1 MKNLYLKKLKEIK
14 YLIYYKKM
22 SKQYREI
29 PVEPW
34 AFIRVKNEK
43 KTIEQCLNSILPVIK
58 KGIIAYH
65 KLSESEI
72 DDGTEEFIIEFCKK
86 NKGYIPYK
94 YEYEVIPANDRRY
107 LNLEQIKKENRL
119 DSFYNAVLQQ
129 IPQNEWLI
137 KIDCDHIYDT
147 EKLRKIMY
155 LPRNKK
161 EVISF
166 SRFDLHY
173 ENSKL
178 YVLKDNYI
186 KDPVDHWLLNNNNIF
201 FHFKSGE
208 KNGKFYAWEQINL
221 KEKEKRKEVKI
232 YHTELFNWH
241 FPFIK
246 DSRTIDKRNLVDF
259 DSFKFKNWEIFLY
272 KISKEMY
279 DKERIIKYLNN
290 KK

>member
-1 MKNLYLKKLKEIK
+1 MFEYLKKILKIK
-14 YLIYYKKM
+14 QVIYYRNINI
-22 SKQYREI
+22 KQRKI
-29 PVEPW
+29 AIEPW
-34 AFIRVKNEK
+34 AFIRVKNER

-65 KLSESEI
+65 KLSENEI
-72 DDGTEEFIIEFCKK
+72 DDGTEKFITEFCKK

-94 YEYEVIPANDRRY
+94 YKYEVIPANDRRY

-147 EKLRKIMY
+147 EKLKKVMY

-208 KNGKFYAWEQINL
+208 RNGKFYAWEQINL
-221 KEKEKRKEVKI
+221 KERVKRKEVKI

-246 DSRTIDKRNLVDF
+246 DGRTIDKKNLVDF
-259 DSFKFKNWEIFLY
+259 DNFKFKNWEIFLY
-272 KISKEMY
+272 RISKEMY